1 MTTTR
6 REDPLSSLGRFTEPS
21 VLILAALAGGPRH
34 GYSIMLEAERMSGQP
49 LGPGTLYASLA
60 RLERRSLIAALPPEG
75 RRRPYRI
82 SGLGAE
88 VLEAHLQGLRQFANA
103 ALASLDRGAT

>member
-6 REDPLSSLGRFTEPS
+6 HKDPQSSLGRLTEPS
-21 VLILAALAGGPRH
+21 VLILATLVGGPRH
-34 GYSIMLEAERMSGQP
+34 GYGIMLEAERISGQP

-60 RLERRSLIAALPPEG
+60 RLERRGLIEALRPEE

-82 SGLGAE
+82 TGLGSD
-88 VLEAHLQGLRQFANA
+88 VLQAHLKDLRQFANA
-103 ALASLDRGAT
+103 TLAHLDRGEP